1 MEGRECVRREEEEA
15 EKIPMNFGGAYSICG
30 ALRVAS
36 TVCRY
41 VCVLEYFLVSK
52 YISSMQGNGNGSG
65 PFCPARFMVDKV
77 LSWPH

>member
-1 MEGRECVRREEEEA
+1 MRREEEEEA
-15 EKIPMNFGGAYSICG
+15 EKIPMSFWGAYSIRG

-65 PFCPARFMVDKV
+65 AILPRTF
-77 LSWPH
+77 HG